1 MYSIVIARLHIR
13 LIMTM
18 HWLGSFLVMLLLFQV
33 SHAQVARDTVTIWSE
48 ANQVY
53 ISSIVIHP
61 DQSSTEPYSV
71 VYLLHGA
78 GGCYTYWSD
87 EMNNLDDLSST
98 NGVIMVLVDAQ
109 GNSWYF
115 DSPVNTTIRMETYV
129 TCELLPYIDS
139 AYHTHQMTQGRAI
152 MGLSMG
158 GHGALFLAL
167 RHQELFG
174 WAGSMAGGVD
184 FSTFTNHWDIPS
196 LLGPYKKNKKR
207 WKEHTVNHH
216 AATLESIEVQLM
228 IDCGE
233 DDFFLKGN
241 NALHDILTERGVE
254 HCYKTY
260 PGGHSASYWTARLPD
275 QLAAASRWLK

>member
-1 MYSIVIARLHIR
+1 MMIRRHIEYNITRLR
-13 LIMTM
+13 L
-18 HWLGSFLVMLLLFQV
+18 FCVFAMLLVFQG
-33 SHAQVARDTVTIWSE
+33 SYAQVARDTITVWSE

-61 DQSSTEPYSV
+61 NPSSTEPHSV

-78 GGCYTYWSD
+78 GGSYTYWSD
-87 EMNNLDDLSST
+87 EMDNLDELSSI
-98 NGVIMVLVDAQ
+98 NGVIIVLVDAQ

-115 DSPVNTTIRMETYV
+115 DSPVNSSLRMETYV
-129 TCELLPYIDS
+129 TQELLPYIDS
-139 AYHTHQMTQGRAI
+139 AYQTHSMAQGRAI

-184 FSTFTNHWDIPS
+184 FSTFNNHWDIPS
-196 LLGPYKKNKKR
+196 LLGPYKKNKR
-207 WKEHTVNHH
+207 CWKEYTVNHH
-216 AATLESIEVQLM
+216 AATLDSIEVQLM

-233 DDFFLKGN
+233 DDFFLEGN
-241 NALHDILTERGVE
+241 NALHDILTERGIA
-254 HCYKTY
+254 HRYNTY
-260 PGGHSASYWTARLPD
+260 PGGHSAEYWTARLPE

>member
-1 MYSIVIARLHIR
+1 MIRPSIQFNMTRLR
-13 LIMTM
+13 LSS
-18 HWLGSFLVMLLLFQV
+18 LLAMLLVFQGLY
-33 SHAQVARDTVTIWSE
+33 AQVARDTISIWSE

-53 ISSIVIHP
+53 MSSIVIHP
-61 DQSSTEPYSV
+61 DQSSTAPHSV

-78 GGCYTYWSD
+78 GGSYTYWSD
-87 EMNNLDDLSST
+87 EMDNLDELSST
-98 NGVIMVLVDAQ
+98 NGVILVLVDAR

-115 DSPVNTTIRMETYV
+115 DSPVNSSLRMETYV
-129 TCELLPYIDS
+129 TQELLPYIDS
-139 AYHTHQMTQGRAI
+139 AYNTHPMAQGRAI

-196 LLGPYKKNKKR
+196 LLGPFKKNKKR
-207 WKEHTVNHH
+207 WMEYTVNYH
-216 AATLESIEVQLM
+216 ALTLDSVEVQLM

-233 DDFFLKGN
+233 DDFFLEGN
-241 NALHDILTERGVE
+241 NALHDILAERGIE
-254 HCYKTY
+254 HRYNTY
-260 PGGHSASYWTARLPD
+260 PGGHSASYWTARLPE

>member
-1 MYSIVIARLHIR
+1 MMIGRQIQ
-13 LIMTM
+13 LIMNRFR
-18 HWLGSFLVMLLLFQV
+18 LGSVLAMLLAMQV
-33 SHAQVARDTVTIWSE
+33 SHAQVARDTIAIWSE
-48 ANQVY
+48 ANQDY

-61 DQSSTEPYSV
+61 DQSSTEPHSV

-78 GGCYTYWSD
+78 GGSYTYWSD
-87 EMNNLDDLSST
+87 EMDNLDELSST
-98 NGVIMVLVDAQ
+98 NGVIMVLVDAR

-115 DSPVNTTIRMETYV
+115 DSPENVSLRMETYV
-129 TCELLPYIDS
+129 TQELLPYIDS
-139 AYHTHQMTQGRAI
+139 AYHTHPMAQGRAI

-196 LLGPYKKNKKR
+196 LLGPFTKNKKR
-207 WKEHTVNHH
+207 WMEYTVNYH
-216 AATLESIEVQLM
+216 ALTLDSVEVQLM

-233 DDFFLKGN
+233 DDFFLEGN
-241 NALHDILTERGVE
+241 NALHDILADRGIE
-254 HCYKTY
+254 HRYNIY
-260 PGGHSASYWTARLPD
+260 PGGHSASYWTARLPV

>member
-1 MYSIVIARLHIR
+1 MIR
-13 LIMTM
+13 SQIQLIMTRLR
-18 HWLGSFLVMLLLFQV
+18 LGSVFAMLLLFQGLY
-33 SHAQVARDTVTIWSE
+33 AQVTRDTIAIWSE

-61 DQSSTEPYSV
+61 DQSSTEPHSV

-87 EMNNLDDLSST
+87 EMDNLDTLSSS
-98 NGVIMVLVDAQ
+98 NEVIMVLVDAQ

-115 DSPVNTTIRMETYV
+115 DSPVNSSLRMETYV
-129 TCELLPYIDS
+129 TQELLPYIDS
-139 AYHTHQMTQGRAI
+139 AYHTYDMPQGRAI

-207 WKEHTVNHH
+207 WKEYTVNHH
-216 AATLESIEVQLM
+216 AATLDLVDVQLM

-233 DDFFLKGN
+233 DDFFLEGN
-241 NALHDILTERGVE
+241 NALHDILTDRGIE
-254 HCYKTY
+254 HRYNTY
-260 PGGHSASYWTARLPD
+260 PGGHSASYWTTRLPE

>member
-1 MYSIVIARLHIR
+1 MINRRQIQR
-13 LIMTM
+13 IMTRLR
-18 HWLGSFLVMLLLFQV
+18 LGSVLAMLLVMQV
-33 SHAQVARDTVTIWSE
+33 SHAQVARDTIAIWSE
-48 ANQVY
+48 ANQNY

-61 DQSSTEPYSV
+61 DQSSTEPHSV

-78 GGCYTYWSD
+78 GGSYTYWSY
-87 EMNNLDDLSST
+87 EMANLDELSSI

-115 DSPVNTTIRMETYV
+115 DSPVNASLRMETYV
-129 TCELLPYIDS
+129 TQELLPYIDS
-139 AYHTHQMTQGRAI
+139 AYHTYDIPQGRAI

-184 FSTFTNHWDIPS
+184 FSTFTNHWDIPT
-196 LLGPYKKNKKR
+196 LLGPYTKNKKR
-207 WKEHTVNHH
+207 WRQYTVNHH
-216 AATLESIEVQLM
+216 AATLETIEVQLM

-233 DDFFLKGN
+233 DDFFLEGN
-241 NALHDILTERGVE
+241 NALHDILSERGIE
-254 HCYKTY
+254 HRYSTY
-260 PGGHSASYWTARLPD
+260 PGGHSASYWTARLPE

>member
-1 MYSIVIARLHIR
+1 MIARLQIRHIMISLR
-13 LIMTM
+13 LVPV
-18 HWLGSFLVMLLLFQV
+18 LGMLLAFHV
-33 SHAQVARDTVTIWSE
+33 SHAQIARDTITIWSQS
-48 ANQVY
+48 NQVY
-53 ISSIVIHP
+53 LSSIVIHP
-61 DQSSTEPYSV
+61 DQSSTEPHSV

-78 GGCYTYWSD
+78 GGSFTYWSD
-87 EMNNLDDLSST
+87 EMDNLDELTST
-98 NGVIMVLVDAQ
+98 KGVIMVLVDAQ

-115 DSPVNTTIRMETYV
+115 DSPLNTSIRMETYV
-129 TCELLPYIDS
+129 TQELLPYIDS
-139 AYHTHQMTQGRAI
+139 AYHTHQMPQGRAI

-184 FSTFTNHWDIPS
+184 FSTFTNNWDIPS

-207 WKEHTVNHH
+207 WRQHTVNHH

-233 DDFFLKGN
+233 DDFFLEGN
-241 NALHDILTERGVE
+241 NALHDILNERGIE
-254 HCYKTY
+254 HRYNTY
-260 PGGHSASYWTARLPD
+260 PGGHSSSYWTARLPA
-275 QLAAASRWLK
+275 QLSAASNWLK

>member
-1 MYSIVIARLHIR
+1 
-13 LIMTM
+13 
-18 HWLGSFLVMLLLFQV
+18 MLLVFQGLY
-33 SHAQVARDTVTIWSE
+33 AQVARDTITIWSE
-48 ANQVY
+48 ANQVD

-61 DQSSTEPYSV
+61 DQSSTEPHSV

-78 GGCYTYWSD
+78 GGSYTYWSD
-87 EMNNLDDLSST
+87 EMDNLDALSST
-98 NGVIMVLVDAQ
+98 NGVIVVLVDAR

-115 DSPVNTTIRMETYV
+115 DSPVNSSLRMETYV
-129 TCELLPYIDS
+129 TQELLPYIDS
-139 AYHTHQMTQGRAI
+139 AYHTYDMPQGRAI

-184 FSTFTNHWDIPS
+184 FSTFNNHWDIPS
-196 LLGPYKKNKKR
+196 LLGPFKKNKKR
-207 WKEHTVNHH
+207 WKEYTVNHH

-233 DDFFLKGN
+233 DDFFLEGN
-241 NALHDILTERGVE
+241 NALHDILTERGIE
-254 HCYKTY
+254 HRYNIY
-260 PGGHSASYWTARLPD
+260 PGGHSAEYWTARLPE
-275 QLAAASRWLK
+275 QLTAASRWLK

>member
-1 MYSIVIARLHIR
+1 MMIRRQIQLIMIR
-13 LIMTM
+13 LRFGGV
-18 HWLGSFLVMLLLFQV
+18 LAMLLVFQGLY
-33 SHAQVARDTVTIWSE
+33 AQVARDTITIWSE

-61 DQSSTEPYSV
+61 DQSSTVPHSV

-78 GGCYTYWSD
+78 GGSYTYWSD
-87 EMNNLDDLSST
+87 EMDNLDTLSST

-115 DSPVNTTIRMETYV
+115 DSPVNSSLRMETYV
-129 TCELLPYIDS
+129 SQELLPYIDS
-139 AYHTHQMTQGRAI
+139 AYHTYDMPQGRAI

-184 FSTFTNHWDIPS
+184 FSTFNNHWDIPS
-196 LLGPYKKNKKR
+196 LLGPFKKNKKR
-207 WKEHTVNHH
+207 WKEYTVNHH

-233 DDFFLKGN
+233 DDFFLEGN
-241 NALHDILTERGVE
+241 NALHDILTERGIE
-254 HCYKTY
+254 HRYNTY
-260 PGGHSASYWTARLPD
+260 PGGHSASYWTARLPE